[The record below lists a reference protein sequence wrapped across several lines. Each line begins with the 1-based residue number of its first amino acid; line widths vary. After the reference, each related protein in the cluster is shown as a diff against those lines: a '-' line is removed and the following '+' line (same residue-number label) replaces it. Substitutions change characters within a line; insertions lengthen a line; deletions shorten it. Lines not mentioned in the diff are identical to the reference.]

1 MADVTSSSALTWPVD
16 KVTAQDRLAYL
27 HATIKAILL
36 KHNTR
41 PGFTPERDA
50 VEWLNLCA
58 AEDADDPAGWEVVVY
73 GLVRMA
79 VAQREAGGKAR
90 ILRMNDAR
98 ALAAQAAALDEGRIE

>member
-1 MADVTSSSALTWPVD
+1 MATERPAEPVFVTCSLSRRGCHIFRTIGFA
-16 KVTAQDRLAYL
+16 AQDVA
-27 HATIKAILL
+27 
-36 KHNTR
+36 
-41 PGFTPERDA
+41 ERDA

-90 ILRMNDAR
+90 IVRMNDAR
-98 ALAAQAAALDEGRIE
+98 ALAAQAAALEEGRIE